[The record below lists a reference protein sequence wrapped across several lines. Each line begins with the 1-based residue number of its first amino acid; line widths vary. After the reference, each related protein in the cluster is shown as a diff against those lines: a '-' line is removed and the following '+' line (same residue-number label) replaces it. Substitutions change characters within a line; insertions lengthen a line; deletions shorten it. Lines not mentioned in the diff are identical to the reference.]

1 MKRLLT
7 FVANLLTAV
16 AVAAPTANEDFVLAE
31 DAQTYTNA
39 VRAAK
44 DYTDAAV
51 AAATPADYANV
62 SNRAMSAVQPAALG
76 PYAKRDEI
84 PSVPTKVS
92 AFENDKG
99 YLTENEVALD
109 SSWMSGGVMYAYNS
123 LNALYAQS
131 SGHSQDSSV
140 AASVPWDG
148 VTDKP
153 TFAKVATSGKYSD
166 LSGRPTIP
174 TTAADVNAYTKT
186 QTDAAIS
193 SATSGLASVS
203 SVASVSSALG
213 DHIADDGNPHGVTAA
228 QVGALTK
235 AQGDAAYYP
244 KSEGDLWAE
253 WWSGDGFRV
262 TVTNYNVAPSADV
275 PWSRLPSAKFEY
287 RPDGDATNELRVV
300 WDEETKWRRWRGE
313 FAAATNDFRAALDAK
328 AGLDWGATTP
338 TGFDAP
344 AGFTW
349 LDTPATVISGG
360 LAWQKTLTSEGAFWV
375 LSSNGMVAQF
385 GAPGASTNGYFRIT
399 DERGNAVFEIVAGD
413 KVTVGANAASVH
425 TWQHTDGRTRI
436 RVVYNVDSAE
446 APKLYAVQALNPGG
460 TTDWKEVGTEGCAAL
475 AAGWTGQRG
484 AWTNALWLAT
494 APASAAENS
503 LFVCA
508 TYERG
513 GDTVVK
519 NHAAVSMEKLV
530 LGGKTYTIGTA
541 TVSGHTV
548 LTLTEVP

>member
-7 FVANLLTAV
+7 IVANLLTAV

-76 PYAKRDEI
+76 PYAKRTEI

-92 AFENDKG
+92 AFENDAG
-99 YLTENEVALD
+99 YLTGESDPTVSA
-109 SSWMSGGVMYAYNS
+109 WAK
-123 LNALYAQS
+123 
-131 SGHSQDSSV
+131 
-140 AASVPWDG
+140 AAK
-148 VTDKP
+148 KP
-153 TFAKVATSGKYSD
+153 TYTASEVGAVPTGRKVNGKALSSD
-166 LSGRPTIP
+166 VTLG
-174 TTAADVNAYTKT
+174 AADVGAYTKAE
-186 QTDAAIS
+186 TDGKIS

-213 DHIADDGNPHGVTAA
+213 DHIADDANPHGVTAA

-244 KSEGDLWAE
+244 KSEGDLWAA

-375 LSSNGMVAQF
+375 LASNGMVAQF

-425 TWQHTDGRTRI
+425 TWQHTDGRTRL

-494 APASAAENS
+494 APASAADNS

>member
-7 FVANLLTAV
+7 IVANLLTAV

-44 DYTDAAV
+44 DYTDAKVSDV
-51 AAATPADYANV
+51 AGTADMAWGAATSAGNQLSAHEADHDNPHKV
-62 SNRAMSAVQPAALG
+62 TAAQVNA
-76 PYAKRDEI
+76 Y
-84 PSVPTKVS
+84 TK
-92 AFENDKG
+92 AEAD
-99 YLTENEVALD
+99 
-109 SSWMSGGVMYAYNS
+109 
-123 LNALYAQS
+123 
-131 SGHSQDSSV
+131 
-140 AASVPWDG
+140 
-148 VTDKP
+148 
-153 TFAKVATSGKYSD
+153 AKVASATAGLLRAESD
-166 LSGRPTIP
+166 PTVPAWAKAAKKP
-174 TTAADVNAYTKT
+174 TYTASEVNAYTKT

-203 SVASVSSALG
+203 SVSSVSSALG
-213 DHIADDGNPHGVTAA
+213 DHVADDGNPHGVTAA
-228 QVGALTK
+228 QVGAMTK

-244 KSEGDLWAE
+244 KSEGDLWAA

-275 PWSRLPSAKFEY
+275 PWARLPSAKFEY

-338 TGFDAP
+338 TGFGAP

-349 LDTPATVISGG
+349 LDTPATVIAGG

-375 LSSNGMVAQF
+375 LASNGMVAQF

-425 TWQHTDGRTRI
+425 TWQHTDGSTRL

-446 APKLYAVQALNPGG
+446 APKLYAVQSLNPGG
-460 TTDWKEVGTEGCAAL
+460 TTNWKEVGTEGCAAL

-494 APASAAENS
+494 APASAADNS

-548 LTLTEVP
+548 LTLTEVNQ

>member
-7 FVANLLTAV
+7 IVANLLTAV

-92 AFENDKG
+92 ALENDAG
-99 YLTENEVALD
+99 YLTGESDPTVPA
-109 SSWMSGGVMYAYNS
+109 WAK
-123 LNALYAQS
+123 
-131 SGHSQDSSV
+131 
-140 AASVPWDG
+140 AAK
-148 VTDKP
+148 KP
-153 TFAKVATSGKYSD
+153 TY
-166 LSGRPTIP
+166 
-174 TTAADVNAYTKT
+174 TASEVNAYTKT

-193 SATSGLASVS
+193 SATGGLASVS

-213 DHIADDGNPHGVTAA
+213 DHVADDSNPHGVTAA

-244 KSEGDLWAE
+244 KSEGDLWAA

-328 AGLDWGATTP
+328 AGVDWGATTP

-413 KVTVGANAASVH
+413 KVTVGANASSVH
-425 TWQHTDGRTRI
+425 TWQHTDGRTRL

-446 APKLYAVQALNPGG
+446 APKLYAVQSLNPGG

>member
-1 MKRLLT
+1 MKRLFT
-7 FVANLLTAV
+7 AVANLLTAV

-62 SNRAMSAVQPAALG
+62 SNRAMSAVQPADLA
-76 PYAKRDEI
+76 PYAKKTEL
-84 PSVPTKVS
+84 PTVPTNVS
-92 AFENDKG
+92 ALENDAG
-99 YLTENEVALD
+99 YLTGESDPTVPA
-109 SSWMSGGVMYAYNS
+109 WAK
-123 LNALYAQS
+123 
-131 SGHSQDSSV
+131 
-140 AASVPWDG
+140 AAK
-148 VTDKP
+148 KP
-153 TFAKVATSGKYSD
+153 TYTASEVGAV
-166 LSGRPTIP
+166 P
-174 TTAADVNAYTKT
+174 TTRKVNGKALSSDVTLGAADVGAYTKA

-193 SATSGLASVS
+193 SATGGLASVS
-203 SVASVSSALG
+203 SVSSVSSALD
-213 DHIADDGNPHGVTAA
+213 DHIADDANPHGVTAA
-228 QVGALTK
+228 QVGALTPDE
-235 AQGDAAYYP
+235 ADAAYYP
-244 KSEGDLWAE
+244 KDEGALWAA

-275 PWSRLPSAKFEY
+275 AWARLPSAKFEY
-287 RPDGDATNELRVV
+287 RPDGDATNDMRVV

-313 FAAATNDFRAALDAK
+313 FAAATNDFRAALDLK

-349 LDTPATVISGG
+349 LDTPATVVAGG

-375 LSSNGMVAQF
+375 LASNGMVAQF

-413 KVTVGANAASVH
+413 KVTVGADAESVH
-425 TWQHTDGRTRI
+425 AWKHTDGRMRI
-436 RVVYNVDSAE
+436 RVVYAVDSAE
-446 APKLYAVQALNPGG
+446 APKLYAVQSLTPGG

-484 AWTNALWLAT
+484 AWTNALWLAE
-494 APASAAENS
+494 APASATNDS

-519 NHAAVSMEKLV
+519 NHAAVAMEKLV
-530 LGGKTYTIGTA
+530 LGGKTYTVGTA

-548 LTLTEVP
+548 LTLTEVQ